1 MKKSILK
8 CASCGIYTMKGVCP
22 ACGKEAKNPKP
33 PKFSIEDKYAD
44 YRRKAKADIFARE
57 GLI

>member
-1 MKKSILK
+1 
-8 CASCGIYTMKGVCP
+8 MKGVCP